1 MSTSSLFHP
10 YRDLESEA
18 ADLVK
23 RLGGI
28 WTPGGGMCR
37 CPAHNDR
44 TPSLSV
50 RVGRTALLFKCF
62 AGCETIDVM
71 RAIRRL
77 DMSIPAGGERLA
89 GSHSSP
95 LSPVWLRRRAQDL
108 WDEALPIA
116 GTPAQAYLRRRA
128 IPLTPSV
135 LRYHPRTPLGR
146 GKLAVFRP
154 AMLAAIHEH
163 DRLAAL
169 QRTFLDAPE
178 PRRARDLAHPRRSL
192 AQPGR
197 GAVLLVP
204 ATEVLGLAEGVESAL
219 SAMILLGIP
228 VWATLGSERFPHVAV
243 PEAVTRLILLPDND
257 RAGRIGA
264 AKASEAHVVPGR
276 SIETIWPP
284 ALFNDWNDVL
294 RAGRKGVGWGTR
306 QVA

>member
-1 MSTSSLFHP
+1 MPASSIIRT
-10 YRDLESEA
+10 YRDLETEA

-50 RVGRTALLFKCF
+50 RVGEKALLFKCF

-77 DMSIPAGGERLA
+77 DMSIPTGGERLF
-89 GSHSSP
+89 GSPSSP
-95 LSPVWLRRRAQDL
+95 LSPSWLRRRAQNL
-108 WDEALPIA
+108 WDDALPIA
-116 GTPAQAYLRRRA
+116 GTPAQTYLRRRA

-146 GKLAVFRP
+146 GKLAAFRP

-163 DRLAAL
+163 DRLVAL
-169 QRTFLDAPE
+169 QRTFPDTQE
-178 PRRARDLAHPRRSL
+178 PCRARDLANPRRSL

-197 GAVLLVP
+197 GAVLLAP
-204 ATEVLGLAEGVESAL
+204 ATQVLGLAEGVESAL
-219 SAMILLGIP
+219 SAMFLLGIP
-228 VWATLGSERFPHVAV
+228 VWATLGSERFPQVAA
-243 PEAVTRLILLPDND
+243 PETVTRLILLPDSD

-264 AKASEAHVVPGR
+264 AKGSEVHALPGR
-276 SIETIWPP
+276 TIETIWPP
-284 ALFNDWNDVL
+284 APFNDWNDVL
-294 RAGRKGVGWGTR
+294 RARRKGVGKGTR
-306 QVA
+306 QAA